1 MKKIYLS
8 IMMVVTVITIVN
20 GQNKNNSIVTN
31 ELIKE
36 QLVEYISEAK
46 KRGLLVEDLL
56 KNKLDYILIETN
68 LKDDKSRKL
77 CGKTLSKLD
86 LDKKFLLLSEV
97 CSVDTYLLKSEL
109 FKQLSFCLGVKPVGQ
124 NTIISNVF
132 TPKYT
137 NAYLTDPELRK
148 EEYDFMFSEVK
159 KVL

>member
-36 QLVEYISEAK
+36 QLFEYISEAK
-46 KRGLLVEDLL
+46 KRGLLVDELL

-77 CGKTLSKLD
+77 YGKNLSILD
-86 LDKKFLLLSEV
+86 LDKKYLLLSEV
-97 CSVDTYLLKSEL
+97 CSVDIYLLKSEL